1 MWGEES
7 KCFFKLDVRFSIFDI
22 SDTEYTDFLRTLRLR
37 FALKCKKMYELKKH
51 PEVLILT
58 CPRYPLIKV

>member
-22 SDTEYTDFLRTLRLR
+22 SDTEYTDFFIRTLRLR
-37 FALKCKKMYELKKH
+37 FTLNVRKSMG
-51 PEVLILT
+51 
-58 CPRYPLIKV
+58 